1 MPTIGEQLKAA
12 RADLAKA
19 REEATA
25 AVSGSADAA
34 KAVLAEVSKVKAETA
49 DLLAEIA
56 ELTNGGPAL
65 DEPVGPTIV
74 PQNQM

>member
-1 MPTIGEQLKAA
+1 MNQVAT

-19 REEATA
+19 RSEAAT

-34 KAVLAEVSKVKAETA
+34 KAILHEVSKVKSETA

-56 ELTNGGPAL
+56 ELTNGGPPL
-65 DEPVGPTIV
+65 DEPIGPTVI
-74 PQNQM
+74 PPNEMSKP